1 MTLSTLFV
9 DLNSYF
15 ASVEQQV
22 NPELRGKPVA
32 VVPVMTDRT
41 SCIAAS
47 YEAKKYGVKTG
58 TNVGQAKRMC
68 PGLVLVSSRTGRYV
82 EFHHKVLAAA
92 ETVLPIHSVNSI
104 DEFSCRLIAKQ
115 RERAEAERLALAV
128 KRAIDRDVGE
138 CLKCSIGIAPNRL
151 LAKLASDWVKPDG
164 LTIIEKHELP
174 HKLFELGVQDFAG
187 IGPRMVQRLAA
198 KGVGTVEELCSKSA
212 VEMEA
217 IWESVVGRWW
227 YEALRGEDLYERPV
241 IKRSISH
248 QHVLSPER
256 RSPAGSREVAVRLL
270 TKAVARARA
279 LGYWARHLSVSV
291 RHYGDKSPDGK
302 RASRTWTDAIG
313 FPECHD
319 TITLVEMLG
328 KLWEGY
334 PRWLAGERG
343 VMPLRVGVALDDLVA
358 HASATPSLFDEAQ
371 ERERLSA
378 AMDRVNARFGKNA
391 VYLGSMHTAKDSAPS
406 RIAFASIPDVTW
418 EEVEGEEDEMV

>member
-1 MTLSTLFV
+1 LFV

-22 NPELRGKPVA
+22 NPDLRGKPVA

-47 YEAKKYGVKTG
+47 YEAKKFGVKTG
-58 TNVGQAKRMC
+58 TNVGLAKRMC
-68 PGLVLVSSRTGRYV
+68 PGLILVNSGTGRYV
-82 EFHHKVLAAA
+82 EFHHRILAAA

-104 DEFSCRLIAKQ
+104 DEFSCRLIGKQ
-115 RERAEAERLALAV
+115 RERGEAEKLALAV
-128 KRAIDRDVGE
+128 KRAIARDVGE
-138 CLKCSIGIAPNRL
+138 CLLCSIGIAPNRL

-174 HKLFELGVQDFAG
+174 SRLYELDVQAFAG

-198 KGVGTVEELCSKSA
+198 KGVGTVEELCSRSA

-291 RHYGDKSPDGK
+291 RHFGDRNAEGRRS
-302 RASRTWTDAIG
+302 SQTWAEAIS

-319 TITLVEMLG
+319 TITLVEMLSG
-328 KLWEGY
+328 LWEEY
-334 PRWLAGERG
+334 PKWLRG
-343 VMPLRVGVALDDLVA
+343 VQGVTPLRVGVALDDLVA

-371 ERERLSA
+371 ERERLSS
-378 AMDRVNARFGKNA
+378 AMDKVNARFGKNA
-391 VYLGSMHTAKDSAPS
+391 VYLGSMHAAKDSAPS
-406 RIAFASIPDVTW
+406 RIAFSSIPDKTW
-418 EEVEGEEDEMV
+418 EEVEGEEDGLV